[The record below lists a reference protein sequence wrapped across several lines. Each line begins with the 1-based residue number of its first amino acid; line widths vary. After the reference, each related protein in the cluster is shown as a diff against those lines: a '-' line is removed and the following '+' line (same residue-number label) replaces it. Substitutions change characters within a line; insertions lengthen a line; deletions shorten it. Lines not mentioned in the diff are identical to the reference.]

1 MDEIKP
7 GEEVGVIEAW
17 RSYHDEIE
25 ELKKVFFE
33 FLKRW
38 VDIDTSTVSD
48 VNKPVLCRRL
58 RSLGGQK
65 AEPFRLSDS
74 LTFKGTNRVK
84 MRELQKKEIYLY
96 LYFSLISSLHKLP

>member
-58 RSLGGQK
+58 KSLDGHK
-65 AEPFRLSDS
+65 AEPFRLSETDQS
-74 LTFKGTNRVK
+74 TRQDTRQ
-84 MRELQKKEIYLY
+84 MRTPIDKKSRFEANPMNQL
-96 LYFSLISSLHKLP
+96 LSN